1 MPTLLHIDAS
11 PRGPYSISRQLS
23 AAFVDAWKAKHPDGK
38 VIERDLVKTD
48 LTFVD
53 LNWIAGAYSDPAAHT
68 PEQQQAL
75 ALSDE
80 LTGELFEADE
90 IVLGTPMYN
99 FAIPAAVKAWID
111 HIVRVNVTFKVD
123 ETGYH
128 GLALGKKAT
137 LLVASGGAYTP
148 GSPAEGYNQETPYL
162 KAIFGFIGIT
172 DVNVVLAG
180 GTTGVMQGKISAE
193 EFLKPFVEQV
203 KAVA

>member
-53 LNWIAGAYSDPAAHT
+53 LAWIAGAYSDPAQHT
-68 PEQQQAL
+68 PEQKQAL

-99 FAIPAAVKAWID
+99 FAIPAAVKAWVD
-111 HIVRVNVTFKVD
+111 HVVRVNVTFKVD
-123 ETGYH
+123 QTGYH
-128 GLALGKKAT
+128 GLTSGKRAT
-137 LLVASGGAYTP
+137 LLIASGGDYTP

-162 KAIFGFIGIT
+162 KAILGFIGIT
-172 DVNVVLAG
+172 EVNVVLAG
-180 GTTGVMQGKISAE
+180 GTTGVIQGKISAE
-193 EFLKPFVEQV
+193 EYLKPFVEQV
-203 KAVA
+203 KAAA